1 MTPSPA
7 VSTRTWRVARA
18 ARLALPVLAL
28 AHSPVH
34 AQVRFET
41 RHDAVAIEINGQPFS
56 TFYFGNAVNMP
67 HLHPLRTASG
77 TAVTRGFP
85 VTPLPGDA
93 TDRPNHRGLTIGAQ
107 RVRGPLQGLSARLFS
122 WGQNFFDNDPSNAG
136 PDKGD
141 IVFKQLTGAEGGA
154 ERGTLSSTAH
164 WISHQGQLWLVER
177 RKMTFYTKP
186 ADCRMFDVDL
196 ELEAAEP
203 VTFSDY
209 QSSIIAVRLDLPFDD
224 HYGGRALIASG
235 AVNEEGARGRRSPW
249 LDWTATLRNGEK
261 VGVAMFDHPK
271 NLNYPTRW
279 QVRAKGFFMANPFGG
294 NVFARYDPTAANEN
308 AEYTMKR
315 GDKLRLRYRVLI
327 HPDGLNLDNLL
338 KEFTSQ

>member
-1 MTPSPA
+1 MNRSRHDSDGSPRPY
-7 VSTRTWRVARA
+7 RT
-18 ARLALPVLAL
+18 ALLCLSVLAL
-28 AHSPVH
+28 SHPPLT
-34 AQVRFET
+34 AQVAFER
-41 RHDAVAIEINGQPFS
+41 RHESVGIEINGQPFS
-56 TFYFGNAVNMP
+56 TLYFGRTVGMP

-77 TAVTRGFP
+77 AAVTRGFP
-85 VTPLPGDA
+85 VAPLPGDA

-107 RVRGPLQGLSARLFS
+107 RVRGPVSGLSAELFS

-136 PDKGD
+136 IDKAS
-141 IVFKQLTGAEGGA
+141 IVFQELAGAVGG
-154 ERGTLSSTAH
+154 EDRGTLSMVAH
-164 WISHQGQLWLVER
+164 WISHQGKLWLVER
-177 RKMTFYTKP
+177 RRMTFYTKP
-186 ADCRMFDVDL
+186 ADGRMFDVDL

-235 AVNEEGARGRRSPW
+235 GVNEEGARGRRSPW

-261 VGVAMFDHPK
+261 VGVAMFDHPQ

-294 NVFARYDPTAANEN
+294 SVFARYDPTAAGEN
-308 AEYTMKR
+308 AEHAMKR
-315 GDKLRLRYRVLI
+315 GDRLRLRYRVLI
-327 HPDGLNLDNLL
+327 HPAGFELDNVL
-338 KEFTSQ
+338 KEFTSR